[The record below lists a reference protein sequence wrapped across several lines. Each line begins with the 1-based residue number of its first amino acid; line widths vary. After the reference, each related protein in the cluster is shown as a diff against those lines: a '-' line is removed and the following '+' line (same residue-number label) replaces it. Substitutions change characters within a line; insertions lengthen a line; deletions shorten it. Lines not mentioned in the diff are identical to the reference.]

1 MHVTLEASACQPVCM
16 VNVSKSSQ
24 LCKADEMEQWKC
36 IELICQQRIKANRF
50 LTVAGSKQLPYNRVY
65 TYIIHTVSS
74 RKYNS

>member
-36 IELICQQRIKANRF
+36 IELICQQKDQ
-50 LTVAGSKQLPYNRVY
+50 SKSISHCSWIETIALQPCLYLYN
-65 TYIIHTVSS
+65 THSIFKEI
-74 RKYNS
+74 